1 MNIEELREYCLKKKG
16 VDESFPFDET
26 VLVFKVMGKIF
37 ALTSTEGEF
46 TINLKCEPEKAIELR
61 EKYSGVKP
69 GYHMNKKHWN
79 TIYFDGSVS
88 DLDTKEW
95 VDQSYHL
102 VVKSLTKAQ
111 QQHLKNLYNGKTIIT
126 LLLSGLTLCCAYCS
140 YHLCGNFSI
149 PFF

>member
-1 MNIEELREYCLKKKG
+1 MNIEELREYSLKKKG

-111 QQHLKNLYNGKTIIT
+111 QQHLKNL
-126 LLLSGLTLCCAYCS
+126 
-140 YHLCGNFSI
+140 
-149 PFF
+149 